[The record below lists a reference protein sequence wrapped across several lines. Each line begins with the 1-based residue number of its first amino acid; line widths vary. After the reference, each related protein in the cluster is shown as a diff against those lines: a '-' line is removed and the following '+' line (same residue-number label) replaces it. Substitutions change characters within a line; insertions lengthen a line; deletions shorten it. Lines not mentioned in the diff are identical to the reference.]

1 MGSSCRLIW
10 SSPAL
15 VSQASSVHLQE
26 QEESIFIYFILF
38 ISICIYFYPSKSILS
53 QNLLYISFKTISIY
67 PNLYIQIFFNLAE
80 SISIYMNLYL
90 SILIYCYLSESIPI
104 NLIYLSESVSM
115 NLNLFLSVFIYD
127 YPSDY
132 ISIYLLNFYLSDS
145 ISIFLIY
152 VYLSISIYLN

>member
-1 MGSSCRLIW
+1 MLFY
-10 SSPAL
+10 PA
-15 VSQASSVHLQE
+15 E
-26 QEESIFIYFILF
+26 F
-38 ISICIYFYPSKSILS
+38 ISIYV
-53 QNLLYISFKTISIY
+53 
-67 PNLYIQIFFNLAE
+67 
-80 SISIYMNLYL
+80 NLYL
-90 SILIYCYLSESIPI
+90 SILIYCFLFESIPI

-152 VYLSISIYLN
+152 VYLSESIYRYLILYLAIRKIFLRKISTIVKFWTFPLYFFWHERVVEELLLLKKLQKMSR